1 VRAVIVESYERIHR
15 SNLIGMGVLPITFMP
30 GDGADSL
37 GLTGRETFAI
47 SGLDGAF
54 EPRQTVHVS
63 ATTDDG
69 KVTKFDAI
77 LRIDTGIEWD
87 YYRHGGVLHYV
98 LRRMAGEAG

>member
-1 VRAVIVESYERIHR
+1 
-15 SNLIGMGVLPITFMP
+15 
-30 GDGADSL
+30 L

-47 SGLDGAF
+47 SGLDGEF

-69 KVTKFDAI
+69 KVMQFDAI